1 MLFCIPIAVGVTVA
15 FIVSDITSIEVVSA
29 DDDIMEDDVIVDVD
43 DIIILLLVDD
53 NAGLV
58 SVMTDLVTTTP
69 NVVWL

>member
-15 FIVSDITSIEVVSA
+15 ITVSDITSIEVVSA
-29 DDDIMEDDVIVDVD
+29 DDVIVDVG

-53 NAGLV
+53 NTGLV

-69 NVVWL
+69 NVVYK